1 MINEEQ
7 TTKGESE
14 MNELINE
21 KIELAKDFIFHHK
34 ENKLQSWIPENLSE
48 EKLLLKVFSNLEN
61 GLYGEVASDAEY
73 DDDGKITTVET
84 MYQIEIGSHESKSGR
99 AHIFDWRVLSS
110 SGLDSEE

>member
-1 MINEEQ
+1 
-7 TTKGESE
+7 

-99 AHIFDWRVLSS
+99 AHIFAWGV
-110 SGLDSEE
+110 